1 MKLVKDTDKTLI
13 NKDQITDQQAEE
25 AFKTILQWIGED
37 PNREGLLETPKRV
50 VKAFKEYFKG
60 YQQDPIIELKKTFGD
75 VDGYDDMV
83 IEKNISLESHCEH
96 HIGSYYW
103 SGTCSVYSKN

>member
-1 MKLVKDTDKTLI
+1 MKLVKDTD
-13 NKDQITDQQAEE
+13 NKNQNKQISDKEAEE
-25 AFKTILQWIGED
+25 AFKTILSWMGED

-60 YQQDPIIELKKTFGD
+60 YKEDPNQILDKTFGD

-83 IEKNISLESHCEH
+83 IQKD
-96 HIGSYYW
+96 
-103 SGTCSVYSKN
+103 

>member
-1 MKLVKDTDKTLI
+1 MKLVKDTDI
-13 NKDQITDQQAEE
+13 NKQKNKISDKEAED
-25 AFKTILQWIGED
+25 AFKTILAWMGED

-60 YQQDPIIELKKTFGD
+60 YNEDPNQILDKTFGD

-83 IEKNISLESHCEH
+83 IQKNISVQSHCEH
-96 HIGSYYW
+96 HLSLIHI
-103 SGTCSVYSKN
+103 